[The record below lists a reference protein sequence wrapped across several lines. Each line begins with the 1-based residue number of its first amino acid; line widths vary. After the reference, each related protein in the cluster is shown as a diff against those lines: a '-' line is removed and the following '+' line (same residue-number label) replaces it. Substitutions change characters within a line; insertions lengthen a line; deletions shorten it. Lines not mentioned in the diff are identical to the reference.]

1 MERRNFLK
9 ISAISGAVTALE
21 SCGSPEQQ
29 FVRFIPDEDLVP
41 GIATWKPSVCTL
53 CSAGCGTL
61 VRIMEGDAEVVRN
74 GRTGLVKM
82 GLAKKL
88 EGAPDHPVNRGKLC
102 ARGHAALQ
110 VLYHPDRLAN
120 PLKRRGPRGS
130 ADFQPGGSRDFEEVS
145 WNDALAE
152 LISHLSEIHA
162 SGNSASLAFLAR
174 PLRGQRREL
183 IERFLNA
190 FGAPPPVFYE
200 PLDEPVMRQAN
211 FLSFGSAALP
221 TLDLARADYLISFG
235 ADFLGT
241 WNSPVAQSIGYG
253 EMRQGRPGRRG
264 KFVQVE
270 SRMSQTGANA
280 DEWIPCRPGMEGV
293 LVLGI
298 ARVILSDKLRP
309 RDPHSRATALIAG
322 WAEGLPDYT
331 PENVAK
337 QAGVST
343 ETITRLAHEIAAA
356 QSSAAIIAG
365 APLAQTNGIF
375 NALAVNALQALLEIG
390 RTEPPIFSFT
400 PKPPIPSPVTVAANI
415 QANSVVLTGLT
426 EAILNVPR
434 ALKVLMLYDAN
445 PVFGTP
451 GSLKFREALAQ
462 IPYIVSFGSFIDET
476 SAFADLILP
485 DHAPL
490 ESWVDDI
497 PESGATRS
505 VLSLAPPAVHP
516 LHNTRAMPDVLLDVA
531 QRLGGATAAALPWKS
546 YDAMLR
552 AAYVPL
558 RQHSSSGTP
567 QSEDDFW
574 TKIITQGG
582 WWGMTAAPRAQ
593 AASALPPHA
602 PAKPAEPEFDG
613 SEQEFPF
620 FFLPFPSQSFRD
632 GSLAHLPWLQEMPD
646 VITAAMWSSWL
657 ELNPSTAA
665 KLRIAAGDLIEI
677 TSQHG
682 SVRAPAI
689 LSPGIAPDVV
699 AMPIGQ
705 GHERFGRYASGRGA
719 NPLSILALLTEHE
732 TGALAWAA
740 TRVKLTRI
748 GGPEQGKLIVF
759 AGGMN
764 RFPAEQER
772 R

>member
-9 ISAISGAVTALE
+9 ISAISGAVTALQ

-29 FVRFIPDEDLVP
+29 LIRFIPDEDLVP
-41 GIATWKPSVCTL
+41 GIAAWKPSVCTL

-61 VRIMEGDAEVVRN
+61 VRVMEGDAEVVRN

-82 GLAKKL
+82 GLAKKI
-88 EGAPDHPVNRGKLC
+88 EGNPDHPVSHGKLC

-130 ADFQPGGSRDFEEVS
+130 ADFQEVS
-145 WNDALAE
+145 WDDALAE
-152 LISHLSEIHA
+152 LTSHLSGLQS
-162 SGNSASLAFLAR
+162 SGNAASVAFLTR

-183 IERFLNA
+183 QERFLKA
-190 FGAPPPVFYE
+190 LGAPPPVPYE
-200 PLDEPVMRQAN
+200 PLDEAVVRQAN
-211 FLSFGSAALP
+211 LLSFGSAALP

-241 WNSPVAQSIGYG
+241 WNSPVAQSVGYG

-293 LVLGI
+293 LALGI
-298 ARVILSDKLRP
+298 AHVILSDKLRP
-309 RDPHSRATALIAG
+309 RDARARAAALIAG
-322 WAEGLPDYT
+322 WSEGLPDYA
-331 PENVAK
+331 PDRVA
-337 QAGVST
+337 QQTGVSA
-343 ETITRLAHEIAAA
+343 ETLTRLAHEIAAVE
-356 QSSAAIIAG
+356 SSAVFIAG

-375 NALAVNALQALLEIG
+375 NALAVNALQALLETG
-390 RTEPPIFSFT
+390 RSQPPILSFT
-400 PKPPIPSPVTVAANI
+400 PKPPIATIVPAAST
-415 QANSVVLTGLT
+415 QANLSALGALTQ
-426 EAILNVPR
+426 AILNNQPT
-434 ALKVLMLYDAN
+434 APKVLLLYDAN
-445 PVFGTP
+445 PVFGAP
-451 GSLKFREALAQ
+451 ASLQFREALAKV
-462 IPYIVSFGSFIDET
+462 PYIVSFGSFIDET

-490 ESWVDDI
+490 ESWIDDI
-497 PESGATRS
+497 AESGATQA
-505 VLSLAPPAVHP
+505 VVSLAPPAVHA
-516 LHNTRAMPDVLLDVA
+516 LHNTRAMPDVLLDIA
-531 QRLGGATAAALPWKS
+531 QRLGGPTATALPWKS
-546 YDAMLR
+546 YDVMLR

-558 RQHSSSGTP
+558 RQHSGSAAA

-574 TKIITQGG
+574 ARITSQGG
-582 WWGMTAAPRAQ
+582 WWSTTTAPRAEASS
-593 AASALPPHA
+593 AAAAHA
-602 PAKPAEPEFDG
+602 PAKFVEPEFDG
-613 SEQEFPF
+613 SAQEFPF
-620 FFLPFPSQSFRD
+620 YFAPFPSQSFRD

-646 VITAAMWSSWL
+646 VITTAMWSSWV
-657 ELNPSTAA
+657 ELNPKMAA
-665 KLRIAAGDLIEI
+665 QLRIQQGDLVEI
-677 TSQHG
+677 GSQHG

-705 GHERFGRYASGRGA
+705 GHENFGRFASGRGA
-719 NPLSILALLTEHE
+719 NPLSILAPLTERE
-732 TGALAWAA
+732 TGAPAWGA
-740 TRVKLTRI
+740 TRVKLTRA
-748 GGPEQGKLIVF
+748 GGVEQGKLIVF
-759 AGGMN
+759 AGGMS
-764 RFPAEQER
+764 RFPAEEER